1 MDYLPL
7 PDNAARQAID
17 SSTIFEEYRRVFAEA
32 RAYRGGMYGK
42 VQGQYEYLAKTSPEN
57 KQTYIGKRTP
67 ETEAI
72 YAAFTARK
80 AEVEKRLKS
89 IQEALREAERLNKA
103 LKVGRVP
110 TIVVGLLQAFEDAGL
125 SDHFIV
131 VGTHALYA
139 YETAAGVRI
148 VQAALATND
157 VDLLWDARKKVRFLT
172 DIERL
177 DSSVLR
183 ILQKVDASFQRKT
196 DQYETAINDKGFEVD
211 FLRRQP
217 VDEDPHPFRF
227 SKDENNLWPV
237 QARRADILTV
247 TPKFEHIV
255 VSTTGRMALM
265 RTLDPQVFVDFKKWL
280 AADAPGREPIK
291 RRRDARQ
298 AQIVQA
304 LLADGLLLSPASGK
318 QQG

>member
-1 MDYLPL
+1 
-7 PDNAARQAID
+7 
-17 SSTIFEEYRRVFAEA
+17 
-32 RAYRGGMYGK
+32 MYWK
-42 VQGQYEYLAKTSPEN
+42 VQGQYEYLAKTSPDN
-57 KQTYIGKRTP
+57 KQTYIGKRTA

-80 AEVEKRLKS
+80 VEVESRLKF

-110 TIVVGLLQAFEDAGL
+110 ALVVGLLQAFENAGL
-125 SDHFIV
+125 SDHFTV

-139 YETAAGVRI
+139 YEMAAGVRI

-157 VDLLWDARKKVRFLT
+157 VDLLGDARKEVRFLT

-177 DSSVLR
+177 DNSVLG
-183 ILQKVDASFQRKT
+183 ILQKVDASFQREA

-217 VDEDPHPFRF
+217 VDKDPHPFRF
-227 SKDENNLWPV
+227 SKDENDLWPV
-237 QARRADILTV
+237 QARRADMLTIA
-247 TPKFEHIV
+247 PKFAHIV

-265 RTLDPQVFVDFKKWL
+265 RTIDPQVFVDFKKWL
-280 AADAPGREPIK
+280 ATEAPDRAGIK

-298 AQIVQA
+298 AEIVQA
-304 LLADGLLLSPASGK
+304 LLADGLLLSQVPSV
-318 QQG
+318 Q